1 MLCTFL
7 RGIALKYQMALD
19 TASEG
24 NFTTRNPEDAV
35 KLIDNLASSNSTK
48 NIVRVRSAA
57 FLGKE
62 QINEV
67 QATLDNV
74 QKLLNKQICSVE
86 DAEADEEDDYIEAE
100 VNWICGTGFQ
110 RSGNQ
115 GNRNFAGQR
124 GNFNNSNPN
133 NNRSY
138 GNSSYMKP
146 PTPTPEGKLEDM
158 LRKVLESQQRLE
170 VNFNGK
176 IDAIY
181 TTLNTKLD
189 ALSTHVK
196 KLETQVIQTG
206 EAVKKQEALGKGTG
220 EETTGHNVSAIIEDD
235 FWREVK
241 QKKLQEGDFQIEN
254 IGGNHWNRSMSGSPH
269 RLMYANTNR
278 SVEQDE
284 HRPMDLERSTN
295 ECNTVKI
302 LTHEEFA
309 TKHPHPPS
317 PYNIDR
323 QDRHP
328 IDRPNDKE
336 IDRHT
341 PDAVDRY
348 SFITRRV
355 QLPKIDVARLNA
367 LREQSKPSR
376 NPPTAI
382 MKKPTDII
390 DPMEIE
396 KEKDGRVLRKR
407 KEKVPKHLK
416 RRINEKELASF
427 RKRVL
432 RIPTEKP
439 FEEAYFSHRLWI
451 FFRETKETEEDIK
464 RMFNQ
469 VRESMKKRIKLE
481 KKGDPGKFVVPCSVQ
496 GINFPRAYVT
506 QDLEL
511 ASYPR

>member
-1 MLCTFL
+1 MVAPIILTRDENGDLRDQEGHLRNEAGQKLNAQNEVIPEPETAPTGAVQPVEEAARTLADYNRPDQFYTNRSAIRPPAIQRGDFELKPQYYTLVGQTPYCGLSNEHPMDHLERFEDLISAIKANGVPVDYLLCKLFKHSLSGEALQWLKQLPPGSLTSWSDIKNAFLRNFFDDARAEDLRRKIATFNQEPGESFKDTWIRFKSYQRDCPHHGFNKVQLLCTFF

-48 NIVRVRSAA
+48 NIVRARSAA

-100 VNWICGTGFQ
+100 VNWISGTGFQ

-124 GNFNNSNPN
+124 GNFNSSNPN

-158 LRKVLESQQRLE
+158 LSKVLESQQQLE

-176 IDAIY
+176 IDAVY

-235 FWREVK
+235 FWRVVK
-241 QKKLQEGDFQIEN
+241 QEKLQEGDFQIESSMS
-254 IGGNHWNRSMSGSPH
+254 IGGNHWYRPMSGHEHRSMYANSNRSMDS
-269 RLMYANTNR
+269 
-278 SVEQDE
+278 DE
-284 HRPMDLERSTN
+284 H
-295 ECNTVKI
+295 
-302 LTHEEFA
+302 
-309 TKHPHPPS
+309 
-317 PYNIDR
+317 
-323 QDRHP
+323 
-328 IDRPNDKE
+328 
-336 IDRHT
+336 
-341 PDAVDRY
+341 
-348 SFITRRV
+348 
-355 QLPKIDVARLNA
+355 
-367 LREQSKPSR
+367 
-376 NPPTAI
+376 
-382 MKKPTDII
+382 
-390 DPMEIE
+390 
-396 KEKDGRVLRKR
+396 
-407 KEKVPKHLK
+407 
-416 RRINEKELASF
+416 
-427 RKRVL
+427 
-432 RIPTEKP
+432 
-439 FEEAYFSHRLWI
+439 
-451 FFRETKETEEDIK
+451 
-464 RMFNQ
+464 
-469 VRESMKKRIKLE
+469 
-481 KKGDPGKFVVPCSVQ
+481 
-496 GINFPRAYVT
+496 
-506 QDLEL
+506 
-511 ASYPR
+511 